1 MHNMSVKHVIIAI
14 AALALAVLGL
24 TSFGLPWA
32 TVLPLAV
39 IALCP
44 LMMIV
49 MMLMMGDH
57 AGHSHDQ
64 QDADHTP
71 LHR

>member
-1 MHNMSVKHVIIAI
+1 MHNMSVKHLFIAI
-14 AALALAVLGL
+14 AALALAVVGL

-32 TVLPLAV
+32 TVLPLAI

-44 LMMIV
+44 LMM
-49 MMLMMGDH
+49 MLMMGGH
-57 AGHSHDQ
+57 AGASHDQ
-64 QDADHTP
+64 HDADHTP

>member
-1 MHNMSVKHVIIAI
+1 MHNMSVKHLFIAI
-14 AALALAVLGL
+14 AALALAVVGL

-32 TVLPLAV
+32 TVLPLAI

-49 MMLMMGDH
+49 MMLMMGGH
-57 AGHSHDQ
+57 AGASHDQ
-64 QDADHTP
+64 HDADHTP